1 MKRIFLI
8 PLFITIF
15 SLYSFSQEEISI
27 KREFRGVWIASVS
40 NIDWPSKPGL
50 PAEKQKQEFIDLLNF
65 HHNLGI
71 NAVIVQIRPAS
82 DALYNS
88 NYEPWSYWLTGKQ
101 GRKPKPY
108 YDPLEFM
115 IKEAHEKNMEFH
127 AWINPFRATISENPH
142 TRKSHITRKHPEW
155 ILEYAGQKVINPGI
169 PEARA
174 YIIKIIN
181 DIVQRYDIDAIHFDD
196 YFYPYPENGKEFPD
210 EKDFKKN
217 NNGFKNIEDW
227 RRNNIDILIKS
238 IHDDIIN
245 IKPEVKFGISPFGIW
260 RNKRSDS
267 LGSSTYGLPSYD
279 AIYADSRK
287 WLQKGWID
295 YIVPQIYWSM
305 ENKYASYD
313 TLVNWW
319 NKNSFNRHLYIGHS
333 AYKINDEK
341 DQAWQDLKQIP
352 NQVKLNRSLKN
363 VDGSVFFSSKVLVNN
378 KGRLADS
385 LKNIYYKFPALL
397 PLMPW
402 KDSIAPEPPVNLKT
416 TKSDK
421 GIFIRWEEAGKA
433 ADSDQASA
441 YVIYRFTDKS
451 YSPTLASSIAGIVN
465 SSVHTFLD
473 TLVSNIDSVSYGVTA
488 LDNMHNESPI
498 CLKTRVLAKAKIQ
511 QATVYLDG
519 AEITRNVQ
527 TQVSKKPT
535 KVILEKLPPGIKPLS
550 LRVKTKEPIE
560 LISYK
565 HSLYVP
571 KPRLSKQQEKNISD
585 SIAYFKF
592 LVTSIN
598 DSLDVYSKKQ
608 QFLLENQKITG
619 TNAVSSVEDIKTFNE
634 YFSEQLFIIKEK
646 KRKLHKR
653 KIVYA
658 SRIKKLENKY
668 QINDV
673 NKEKQYSR
681 IEIAV
686 VSPKD
691 MKGQLNIKYFTD
703 SAAWDPHY
711 HLHYY
716 ADSLSVSLDYYAKV
730 WQNTG
735 ENWNDVK
742 LKLASIS
749 KDFSQGQFFKE
760 KAIRYSLQDLR
771 SKKIPGNS
779 SKQSLKTSIHSL
791 TKKQTIEP
799 VSIHTSRNK
808 VSLEASASPAYI
820 LYKKEQLKPGYIYKN
835 LPKEEHGFMKIAIL
849 DQWEQLGIYPG
860 KMSVFYKDTRVN
872 SFDMLLG
879 FDTLFIPMM
888 KTTGIKTK
896 KEEFEAESMFSF
908 NPFRKK
914 KQLRYS
920 IAIKNDKNI
929 PVNIH
934 LKQPLHRSTNKDL
947 QIIPFSK
954 SGTYDKNDQSIHWKF
969 ILEPK
974 GKRIFD
980 YNFILDYPARMEPKI
995 LKKKDSN
1002 Q

>member
-8 PLFITIF
+8 SLFITIF
-15 SLYSFSQEEISI
+15 SLYSFSQEEINI
-27 KREFRGVWIASVS
+27 KREFRGVWIATVS

-108 YDPLEFM
+108 YDPLAFM
-115 IKEAHEKNMEFH
+115 IKEAHQRNMEFH
-127 AWINPFRATISENPH
+127 AWINPFRATIQGNTK
-142 TRKSHITRKHPEW
+142 TRKNHINRKHPEW
-155 ILEYAGQKVINPGI
+155 ILEYAGQEVINPGI

-210 EKDFKKN
+210 EKDFIKN
-217 NNGFKNIEDW
+217 KTGFDNIDDW

-238 IHDDIIN
+238 IHDGIIS

-341 DQAWQDLKQIP
+341 DKAWQDLKQIP

-385 LKNIYYKFPALL
+385 LKHNYYKFPALL

-402 KDSIAPEPPVNLKT
+402 KDSIPPEPPLNLQT
-416 TKSDK
+416 SKSK
-421 GIFIRWEEAGKA
+421 EGIFIRWDEAGKA
-433 ADSDQASA
+433 RDSDQASA
-441 YVIYRFTDKS
+441 YVIYRFTGEN

-465 SSVHTFLD
+465 SSVHTFFD
-473 TLVSNIDSVSYGVTA
+473 TLTSNIDSVTYGVTA
-488 LDNMHNESPI
+488 LDNMHNESTI
-498 CLKTRVLAKAKIQ
+498 CLKTKSFAKAIIQ

-519 AEITRNVQ
+519 AEISRNVQ
-527 TQVSKKPT
+527 AQVSRKPT
-535 KVILEKLPPGIKPLS
+535 KVIIEKLPSNIDPSS
-550 LRVKTKEPIE
+550 LRVETKEPVE

-565 HSLYVP
+565 HSLYQP
-571 KPRLSKQQEKNISD
+571 IPLLTEQQEKKILD
-585 SIAYFKF
+585 SIAYYKS
-592 LVTSIN
+592 LITSIS

-608 QFLLENQKITG
+608 DFLLENKKITG
-619 TNAVSSVEDIKTFNE
+619 TTAVKSIEDIKKFNE
-634 YFSEQLFIIKEK
+634 YFSNQLFAIKEK
-646 KRKLHKR
+646 KRNLNTHKR
-653 KIVYA
+653 LYSSKINE
-658 SRIKKLENKY
+658 LENKY
-668 QINDV
+668 QTKDINE
-673 NKEKQYSR
+673 KEQYSR

-686 VSPKD
+686 VSPKNV
-691 MKGQLNIKYFTD
+691 KGALNIKYFTD

-716 ADSLSVSLDYYAKV
+716 SDSLPVSLDYYAKV

-735 ENWNDVK
+735 ENWKDIK

-749 KDFSQGQFFKE
+749 KDFSQGQLRKKNFVK
-760 KAIRYSLQDLR
+760 YSLQDLR
-771 SKKIPGNS
+771 PGKVQEVQDEILIESNIS
-779 SKQSLKTSIHSL
+779 SHR
-791 TKKQTIEP
+791 KKQTIEP

-808 VSLEASASPAYI
+808 VNLETSGSSTNV
-820 LYKKEQLKPGYIYKN
+820 LYRKELLKLKYIYKN
-835 LPKEEHGFMKIAIL
+835 MPNEKNGFMKTGVL
-849 DQWEQLGIYPG
+849 DQWDKLGVYPG
-860 KMSVFYKDTRVN
+860 KMEVFYKETRVN

-879 FDTLFIPMM
+879 FDSLFIPIM
-888 KTTGIKTK
+888 KTTGIKAK

-908 NPFRKK
+908 NLFKK
-914 KQLRYS
+914 MKRLRYT
-920 IAIKNDKNI
+920 IEIKNDKNI

-934 LKQPLHRSTNKDL
+934 FNQSIPISTRKDL
-947 QIIPFSK
+947 QIKPFSE
-954 SGTYDKNDQSIHWKF
+954 SGIYIKKNHDLHWKF
-969 ILEPK
+969 TLQSKE
-974 GKRIFD
+974 KRILN
-980 YNFILDYPARMEPKI
+980 YKYILNYPIGMEPKI
-995 LKKKDSN
+995 LKK
-1002 Q
+1002 